1 MKGNLMNRK
10 NVLSFL
16 AALVT
21 ALALSSAAALL
32 LREYDRRA
40 DNIVPL
46 TEGQVISF
54 PQVGF
59 SLTVPPGAEIIENET
74 ADGALFAASIVMQDG
89 YLRFAAYKNAT
100 GERIEALDAQQL
112 VTQYTRAGAKDVRL
126 RTLPN
131 RVFIEYAILTNAPDA
146 RRYMLFETWDERVQL
161 VFETE
166 LSARDVL
173 PILATITN

>member
-40 DNIVPL
+40 DNVVPL
-46 TEGQVISF
+46 TEGQLLSF
-54 PQVGF
+54 PQAGF

-89 YLRFAAYKNAT
+89 YLRFAAYENAT
-100 GERIEALDAQQL
+100 GERIEALGRREGRAPSHTPQPRLYRIRHPHQ
-112 VTQYTRAGAKDVRL
+112 RAGRPAL
-126 RTLPN
+126 HAL
-131 RVFIEYAILTNAPDA
+131 
-146 RRYMLFETWDERVQL
+146 
-161 VFETE
+161 
-166 LSARDVL
+166 
-173 PILATITN
+173 

>member
-1 MKGNLMNRK
+1 MNRK

-21 ALALSSAAALL
+21 VLVLSSAAALL

-40 DNIVPL
+40 ENIVPL
-46 TEGQVISF
+46 AEGQLLSF
-54 PQVGF
+54 PQAGF
-59 SLTVPPGAEIIENET
+59 SLTVPPGAEVIENEA
-74 ADGALFAASIVMQDG
+74 ADGALYAASIVMENG
-89 YLRFAAYKNAT
+89 YLRFAAYENAT
-100 GERIEALDAQQL
+100 GERIETLDAQQL
-112 VTQYTRAGAKDVRL
+112 VTQYTRAGARDVRL
-126 RTLPN
+126 RTIAG
-131 RVFIEYAILTNAPDA
+131 RVFIEYAILTQAPDA
-146 RRYMLFETWDERVQL
+146 RRYLLFETWDERVQL